1 MVKIQQSGETFTI
14 TVPGEFVRQAELHK
28 GDIMIWSFNE
38 RGNMELRKGK
48 KKVEKVVKDAGS
60 TLLQ

>member
-1 MVKIQQSGETFTI
+1 MVKIQQSGDTFMV
-14 TVPGEFVRQAELHK
+14 TVPGEIMRMAGLEK
-28 GDIMIWSFNE
+28 GDILNWSFNE

>member
-1 MVKIQQSGETFTI
+1 MVKIQQSGDTFMV
-14 TVPGEFVRQAELHK
+14 TVPGEIMRMAGLEK
-28 GDIMIWSFNE
+28 GDILNWSFNE

-60 TLLQ
+60 SLLQ